1 MSTLTA
7 KQRRVFDAIEK
18 FTAIHGHPP
27 SYRELMAELGYQSTG
42 SIYRF
47 VKALKGKGALENSP
61 RAWRNVEPTHRQREA
76 GHAMDVEVIGQISRQ
91 HLPEL
96 FPTTS
101 FISIPTH
108 LVSQHGP
115 VYGLVIQDASFLD
128 EHLLPGDLILV
139 EPADTI
145 EQGELVLASTHH
157 SIIGH
162 FFDEGETLRFRSS
175 PYAPSGTHV
184 SISAP
189 ADDTQVWGV
198 IVGLIRSFGAPKT
211 QMAVYPIT

>member
-1 MSTLTA
+1 MPTLTS
-7 KQRRVFDAIEK
+7 KQHRVFEAIEK
-18 FTAIHGHPP
+18 FTSTHGHPP
-27 SYRELMAELGYQSTG
+27 SYRELMTELGYQSTG

-47 VKALKGKGALENSP
+47 VKALKTKGALEKTP
-61 RAWRNVEPTHRQREA
+61 RSWRNVKPTKTRQHE
-76 GHAMDVEVIGQISRQ
+76 GTVIEVEVIGQISRQ
-91 HLPEL
+91 HPPEL
-96 FPTTS
+96 FTKTS
-101 FISIPTH
+101 LVSIPTH
-108 LVSQHGP
+108 LVSQHAP

-145 EQGELVLASTHH
+145 EPGELVLASTHH

-162 FFDEGETLRFRSS
+162 FFDEGTTLRFHSS
-175 PYAPSGTHV
+175 PYAPSGTIS

-198 IVGLIRSFGAPKT
+198 IVALIRSFGPLSKS
-211 QMAVYPIT
+211 